1 MPSFQLWHLQSS
13 LARLPLQMGYVGS
26 EQARVPGGQEAF
38 TDRQGRII
46 MYCNVGLW
54 RERRVTS
61 PSSIQTVSDLQSE
74 SVKLFQL
81 RSEHFYTQSRTE
93 HTLSITTKLPRNM
106 YIHSQIVIVCDTVN
120 CFMSVMKIIRTLQDF
135 ILEHR
140 HEQSEDFRCVNDLKD
155 YFSSES

>member
-1 MPSFQLWHLQSS
+1 
-13 LARLPLQMGYVGS
+13 
-26 EQARVPGGQEAF
+26 
-38 TDRQGRII
+38 
-46 MYCNVGLW
+46 
-54 RERRVTS
+54 
-61 PSSIQTVSDLQSE
+61 
-74 SVKLFQL
+74 
-81 RSEHFYTQSRTE
+81 
-93 HTLSITTKLPRNM
+93 M